1 MNKEEYQKKTEWVNH
16 VNSMA
21 EQVRILALNLAISL
35 AQERDNIRELT
46 VLEADF
52 TELIHGAV
60 EVIKDVTAMLQAYQ
74 NEGKMVYSPPASSSN
89 LDHIETSLNEIL
101 AMSKNILG
109 IIADIKEGQR
119 EVDKYNEPLSG

>member
-1 MNKEEYQKKTEWVNH
+1 MNNENYQQKTEWVNH

-46 VLEADF
+46 ILESDF

-60 EVIKDVTAMLQAYQ
+60 EVIKEVTAMLQAYQ
-74 NEGKMVYSPPASSSN
+74 NEGKMVYSPPSSSSN

-101 AMSKNILG
+101 AMSKNVLG